1 MYHHVLFFQITVY
14 CVFFATEG
22 VCRSIARG
30 VLLGIV
36 GGDVRPVLQILT
48 RFQTKKM

>member
-22 VCRSIARG
+22 VRRSIAG
-30 VLLGIV
+30 GYSSELLV
-36 GGDVRPVLQILT
+36 GMCRPVLQILT